1 MSLSNAF
8 LEVPASLPDG
18 VEDSPPSSEMVQ
30 SEGAYQLKELKPK
43 HKNVLSLV
51 AQGVN
56 RGQIAQICDITPE
69 YVSMLCKMP
78 ICKQY
83 IAGLNEVVALQLE
96 GMFGKSVEAISDALD
111 NGSVEERLKG
121 ARLQLEATKR
131 LGRPADIVPQTSS
144 TEERLLRLSERLTSL
159 IVDRRPVQILDAS
172 STYSEGITD
181 ASFKEVQQ
189 VSQNKEST
197 QLAERHS
204 GNEA

>member
-8 LEVPASLPDG
+8 LEVPTSIPAG
-18 VEDSPPSSEMVQ
+18 VEDMPPASEMVQ
-30 SEGAYQLKELKPK
+30 AEGAYQLKELKPK
-43 HKNVLSLV
+43 HRNVLSLV

-111 NGSVEERLKG
+111 NGSVEEKLKG

-159 IVDRRPVQILDAS
+159 IVDRRPVQILDTS
-172 STYSEGITD
+172 YSKPEDIEDG
-181 ASFKEVQQ
+181 SFAAIQQIGADKEP
-189 VSQNKEST
+189 S
-197 QLAERHS
+197 QLAK
-204 GNEA
+204 